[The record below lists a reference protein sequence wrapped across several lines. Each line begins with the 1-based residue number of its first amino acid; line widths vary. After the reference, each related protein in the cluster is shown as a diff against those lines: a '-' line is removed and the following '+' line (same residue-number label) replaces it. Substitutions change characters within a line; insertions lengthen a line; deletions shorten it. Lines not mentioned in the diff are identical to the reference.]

1 MTGIDIPY
9 WIGEVKPPQL
19 YNGREERMTDNQKE
33 TPFFARFL
41 EGQEFPQVKTS
52 IKAGAGPTSKQQD
65 QLEQTMKA
73 PSDKDEV

>member
-1 MTGIDIPY
+1 MSD
-9 WIGEVKPPQL
+9 K
-19 YNGREERMTDNQKE
+19 QKE

-52 IKAGAGPTSKQQD
+52 IKAGAITLKRDD

-73 PSDKDEV
+73 PSDKDEI